1 MAGQPHDMKQIAYD
15 TWRGCGQNLVETERR
30 LKAEHNF
37 KVTRQTLAA
46 WRDEYDWA
54 GRAARAEAEG
64 VKTEEICTEKGIM
77 AIMSR
82 QVQRYTDYFEQLPPG
97 KMDNQAGFAFAS
109 LCNSLLTNLRKGT
122 APSVSSAPAEILR
135 KIETPEQAIAA
146 LGEAVQAKINLA
158 LADPAALDLKGIKDM
173 KQALDLLANMQAE
186 HAPASAPSEKPKE
199 LSEDARRA
207 IREIYGLK

>member
-15 TWRGCGQNLVETERR
+15 AWRGCGQNLVETARA
-30 LKAEHNF
+30 LKRDHNF
-37 KVTRQTLAA
+37 TVTRQTLAS
-46 WRDEYDWA
+46 WRDEYDWE
-54 GRAARAEAEG
+54 GRAARAEAEAG
-64 VKTEEICTEKGIM
+64 KTEDICTEKGIM

-109 LCNSLLTNLRKGT
+109 LCNSLLTNLRKGSRP
-122 APSVSSAPAEILR
+122 AGASAPADLR
-135 KIETPEQAIAA
+135 QITTPAEAIAA

-173 KQALDLLANMQAE
+173 KQALDLLACMQAE
-186 HAPASAPSEKPKE
+186 YAPASSEKPKE
-199 LSEDARRA
+199 LSEDARRV